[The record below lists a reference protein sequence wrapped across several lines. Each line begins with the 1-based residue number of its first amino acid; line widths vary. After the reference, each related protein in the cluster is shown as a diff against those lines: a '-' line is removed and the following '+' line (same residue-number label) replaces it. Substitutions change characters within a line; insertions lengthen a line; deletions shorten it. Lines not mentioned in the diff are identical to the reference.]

1 MIKILFICHGNRQR
15 RERNPGKT
23 CICAEPQ
30 QPQGLGVF
38 RVHGHFPVREGNP
51 GNVHAALAD
60 RNLFQTHKELSETAD
75 RMPQHEL

>member
-1 MIKILFICHGNRQR
+1 M
-15 RERNPGKT
+15 
-23 CICAEPQ
+23 
-30 QPQGLGVF
+30 F